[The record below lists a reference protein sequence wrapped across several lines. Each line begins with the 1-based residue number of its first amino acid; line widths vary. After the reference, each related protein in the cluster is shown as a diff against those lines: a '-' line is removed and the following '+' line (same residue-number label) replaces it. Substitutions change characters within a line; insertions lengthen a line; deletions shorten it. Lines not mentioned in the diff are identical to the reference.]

1 MIMSVPKIKSFF
13 SKTPEKMDE
22 ITEQIE
28 IDGAREE
35 ENIAADYSLQ
45 DISIV
50 MVTTQYN
57 LMKLNKS
64 IIHCYLTDH
73 LFISNNTL

>member
-28 IDGAREE
+28 IGGAREE
-35 ENIAADYSLQ
+35 ENIAAGYSLQ

-64 IIHCYLTDH
+64 IIHCYLTDP
-73 LFISNNTL
+73 